1 MNTWVIE
8 RRYGKHNYDY
18 LSELTARQTTWASH
32 KLAIVFDDIGIA
44 SAAFLLVTQLAAKWP
59 DREGFGFTISEVDEA
74 RAASDSAAKPSPALA
89 DEDSL
94 PPLKTF
100 AVTIE
105 QPTITR
111 IVVEAPSD
119 DDAEELATERYETEP
134 HHMLNQSFGE
144 WEVLGIEE
152 VQP

>member
-1 MNTWVIE
+1 MSTWVIE

-32 KLAIVFDDIGIA
+32 KLAVVFDDIGIA

-74 RAASDSAAKPSPALA
+74 RAARDSATKPSPSLSGDDA
-89 DEDSL
+89 L

-100 AVTIE
+100 IVTIE
-105 QPTITR
+105 QPMVTR

-119 DDAEELATERYETEP
+119 DDAEQVATELYETEP
-134 HHMLNQSFGE
+134 HHKLTQSFGE
-144 WEVLGIEE
+144 WVVLGIEE